1 MAVRTWWKF
10 DLEMCKLP
18 EVTELAD
25 QLQLPVVAAAGYTA
39 LLYAWGISNADDDG
53 DISRYTHKAI
63 ETACGWEGK
72 RGDLLMAFHTAGVI
86 YGDLDGE
93 DDDAPLTI
101 ANWFELMTD
110 IRTQRKQTQQRVQ
123 KHRNKTVTDDVTRY
137 VTDDVTKSVTSS
149 VTPPRME
156 RREEKNQNS
165 RTNTT
170 RERASPSP
178 AAPPALGLEEY
189 AQRYLARVSDSTLAK
204 LLDYRRTFP
213 DAVIQYAIG
222 EACAIGK
229 RSVGYTCRI
238 LDRYAEDGLKTIA
251 DVKADADQQRK
262 LDALHQAKSNRPF

>member
-10 DLEMCKLP
+10 DLDMCKLP
-18 EVTELAD
+18 EIAELAD
-25 QLQLPVVAAAGYTA
+25 QLQLPAVAAAGYTA
-39 LLYAWGISNADDDG
+39 LLYAWGISNAGDDG

-63 ETACGWEGK
+63 ETACGWEGT
-72 RGDLLMAFHTAGVI
+72 RGDLLNAFHASGII

-101 ANWFELMTD
+101 ANWFDLMTD
-110 IRTQRKQTQQRVQ
+110 IRTQRDQTRQRVQ

-137 VTDDVTKSVTSS
+137 VTDDVTKSATSS
-149 VTPPRME
+149 VTPPRIE
-156 RREEKNQNS
+156 SGEEKIKNS
-165 RTNTT
+165 RINST

-178 AAPPALGLEEY
+178 AATPALGLEEY
-189 AQRYLARVSDSTLAK
+189 ARMYLARVSDSTLAK

-251 DVKADADQQRK
+251 DVKADAERQ
-262 LDALHQAKSNRPF
+262 LHLGALHQAKVNRPF